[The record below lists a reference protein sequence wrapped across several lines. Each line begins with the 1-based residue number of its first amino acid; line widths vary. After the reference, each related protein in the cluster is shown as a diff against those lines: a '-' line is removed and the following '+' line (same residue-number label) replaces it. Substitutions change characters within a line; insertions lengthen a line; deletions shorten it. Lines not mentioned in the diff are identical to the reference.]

1 MQLAAPK
8 GDKRGDRIMTA
19 TMNDQREGYN
29 PTLYNV
35 SVVMQQTPSGS
46 QWLENRWEA
55 VGVIAA
61 LEDERIDVPPP
72 GLIHREDSVSRYIYS
87 GFTLRLHEDECESY
101 YYNLISSQP
110 NCYIVA
116 NLDDQ
121 GKPVPFLVSLSY
133 DEAHAYLEGDETV
146 YSVPMP
152 AELYRWTEA
161 FVLEH
166 YVPRKRTK
174 RKRTDWKT
182 ATGGADEGE
191 I

>member
-1 MQLAAPK
+1 MTSTNDQ
-8 GDKRGDRIMTA
+8 GRGD
-19 TMNDQREGYN
+19 N
-29 PTLYNV
+29 PSKFNV
-35 SVVMQQTPSGS
+35 SVVMQQSPSGS

-61 LEDERIDVPPP
+61 LEGERAD
-72 GLIHREDSVSRYIYS
+72 GTGASLIHQEGSVRRYIYT
-87 GFTLRLHEDECESY
+87 GFTLRLHQDECESY
-101 YYNLISSQP
+101 YYNLLSSQP

-146 YSVPMP
+146 YSVPIP

-161 FVLEH
+161 FVLDH
-166 YVPRKRTK
+166 YMPQKRTK
-174 RKRTDWKT
+174 RKRTDWKS
-182 ATGGADEGE
+182 ATGGPDNGQA
-191 I
+191 